1 MREKIDLFL
10 PCEDLEVAQEALTE
24 LHDNKTVQHINL
36 LVSSDFA
43 ALHQVPDGCTFVV
56 IDRLESSN
64 TVTSIAE
71 NTDADYV
78 IICTKTTPIQWG
90 LYALERFLRT
100 ADDTG
105 AVMIYSDHYS
115 MVKDESLSQDG
126 TSAVGKLEKHPVI
139 DYQEG
144 SLRDDFDF
152 GSLWLIK
159 SQCLRDYVAQTD
171 RVDYLYAGLYDL
183 RLYLSRMGEIF
194 HLNEYLYTENELDTR
209 KSGEKQF
216 DYVNPRNREVQV
228 EMERACTQ
236 HLEKVNALIDT
247 SYYRQPDFNEQEFEY
262 EASVVIPVF
271 NREKTIA
278 DAVKSA
284 LSQKA
289 SFKYNVIVV
298 NNHSTDH
305 TGEILDAI
313 AREMEEK
320 NDKQA
325 GRLIQIIPERRDLG
339 IGGCWNVAINSDHCG
354 KFAIQLDSDDLY
366 SSPKTLQKII
376 DAFHHQKAA
385 MVIGSYRMC
394 DFDLNTLPPGLID
407 HKEWTEDNGCNNA
420 LRINGLGAPRAFF
433 TPLVRQIQ
441 FPNTSYGEDYALGLA
456 FSRRY
461 RIGRIYDELYLCRRW
476 GGNSDAALS
485 IDRVNANNLY
495 KDRLRTMELKAR
507 RQMLQGKA
515 DIMEDSSISR
525 FFNRQLEKWED
536 ARHRFRDLK
545 HVETHTLSDQLKLQF
560 NPARIVSTGA
570 KIDKKTL
577 GERPCF
583 LCDKN
588 RPKEQMSKQIDERFH
603 LLVNPFPILPVHF
616 TIPARK
622 HQPQAIYKN
631 YGEMHRF
638 LSLHSELMIFY
649 NGPKCGASAPDHLH
663 FQAGTSGILPLQTN
677 WQRLSRNLTDIISLN
692 DEEKIAAVR
701 DFVVP
706 AFVIISKSEESDET
720 LFHRLYKAMPVRGD
734 ETEPMMNI
742 IAWRKSD
749 EYISVVIPREKHRPD
764 AYFAEGC
771 SQVMVSPGALDMS
784 GLIITPREEDFHKL
798 TEESATALL
807 QECGI
812 STEKMNSIVTKLKT
826 SKEAETATETATL
839 YNKGKQPNVTVGI
852 VSGQKIH
859 FSLNKPYLAK
869 GETVMGEQVV
879 EFFEGGVLW
888 NGNQYS
894 KLTFHPQSADASF
907 SLSDVTI
914 GVNFHWERKETQ
926 TFLGTLRFV
935 VEADKICAINELP
948 VEKYLESVISSEMS
962 ATSSLELLKAHA
974 VISRSWLL
982 AQMKKRREV
991 AASGNNF
998 FSFVKKDD
1006 MLIRWYD
1013 REDHTIFDVC
1023 ADDHCQRYQGIT
1035 KETSPHVAEAIR
1047 QTLGQVL
1054 LDGDDICDA
1063 RFSKCCGGATE
1074 EFQYCW
1080 EDTPKSYLTA
1090 VRDLVL
1096 GVKSKG
1102 TAGDEESTARNKE
1115 SKTLPDLTLEAE
1127 ADRWIRSNPPA
1138 FCNTTDKKILS
1149 QVLNDYDQETADF
1162 YRWKVTYS
1170 QEKLQQLFEEKLKMN
1185 FGDIL
1190 DMKAVE
1196 RGKSGR
1202 ISKLQ
1207 IIGTEK
1213 TFTIGKELEIRRA
1226 LSDTHLYS
1234 SAFVVDKY
1242 DADVQGV
1249 PQRFEIIGAGWGH
1262 GVGLCQIGAAVM
1274 GEQGYAYNDILLH
1287 YYQGAEIKQLYK

>member
-10 PCEDLEVAQEALTE
+10 PCEYIDDAQNALSV
-24 LHDNKTVQHINL
+24 LHEYKTVQHIHF
-36 LVSSDFA
+36 LVSADFA
-43 ALHQVPDGCTFVV
+43 AHHQVPEGCTFV
-56 IDRLESSN
+56 ITDRLESSN
-64 TVTSIAE
+64 TIVSIAE

-78 IICTKTTPIQWG
+78 MICTRHTTIGWG
-90 LYALERFLRT
+90 NNTLERFLRV
-100 ADDTG
+100 ADDTD
-105 AVMIYSDHYS
+105 AVMVYADHYK
-115 MVKDESLSQDG
+115 MVE
-126 TSAVGKLEKHPVI
+126 GKMEKHPVI
-139 DYQEG
+139 DYQSG

-152 GSLWLIK
+152 GSLWCIK
-159 SQCLRDYVAQTD
+159 AQALADYIAQPD
-171 RVDYLYAGLYDL
+171 REEYQFAALYDL
-183 RLYLSRMGEIF
+183 RLYLSRVGEIF
-194 HLNEYLYTENELDTR
+194 HLNEFLYSEAELDTR

-216 DYVNPRNREVQV
+216 DYVNPRNREVQI
-228 EMERACTQ
+228 EMEKACTQ
-236 HLEKVNALIDT
+236 HLGKVGALIDT
-247 SYYRQPDFNEQEFEY
+247 TFYRQPDFGEQDFEY
-262 EASVVIPVF
+262 EASVIIPVF
-271 NREKTIA
+271 NREKTVA

-284 LSQKA
+284 LGQKA
-289 SFKYNVIVV
+289 SFKFNVIVV
-298 NNHSTDH
+298 NNHSTDR
-305 TGEILDAI
+305 TGEILD
-313 AREMEEK
+313 ELK
-320 NDKQA
+320 VDN
-325 GRLIQIIPERRDLG
+325 LIQIVPERTDLG
-339 IGGCWNVAINSDHCG
+339 IGGCWNEAINSSFCG
-354 KFAIQLDSDDLY
+354 KFAVQLDSDDLY
-366 SSPKTLQKII
+366 SSPKTLQKIV
-376 DAFHHQKAA
+376 DAFYKQKAA
-385 MVIGSYRMC
+385 MIIGSYRMC

-407 HKEWTEDNGCNNA
+407 HKEWTDENGCNNA

-461 RIGRIYDELYLCRRW
+461 RIGRIYEELYLCRRW

-485 IDRVNANNLY
+485 VEKVNANNLY

-507 RQMLQGKA
+507 QHLLQGKA

-525 FFNRQLEKWED
+525 FFNRQLEVWTD

-545 HVETHTLSDQLKLQF
+545 HVETRQFSDQLKLQW

-588 RPKEQMSKQIDERFH
+588 RPKEQMSKQIDEKFH

-622 HQPQAIYKN
+622 HQPQLIYKN

-638 LSLHSELMIFY
+638 ISLHSDLMVFY

-663 FQAGTSGILPLQTN
+663 FQAGTNGILPLQTN

-692 DEEKIAAVR
+692 DEEKISVVR
-701 DFVVP
+701 DFIVP
-706 AFVIISKSEESDET
+706 AFVIISKSAESDEA
-720 LFHRLYKAMPVRGD
+720 LFRRLYKAMPQRGD

-742 IAWRKSD
+742 ISWRKG
-749 EYISVVIPREKHRPD
+749 EEFISVVIPREKHRPE
-764 AYFAEGC
+764 AYFAEGDA
-771 SQVMVSPGALDMS
+771 QFVVSPGALDMS
-784 GLIITPREEDFHKL
+784 GLIITPREEDFRKL
-798 TEESATALL
+798 TEEKALSLL
-807 QECGI
+807 QECGV
-812 STEKMNSIVTKLKT
+812 SEEKMNAIIAKLKA
-826 SKEAETATETATL
+826 SKDAEDAAEASSTL
-839 YNKGKQPNVTVGI
+839 YNKGKQPDVTVGI
-852 VSGQKIH
+852 VSAQKIH

-869 GETVMGEQVV
+869 GEKVLGEQVV
-879 EFFEGGVLW
+879 EFSEGGVLW

-894 KLTFHPQSADASF
+894 QLTFHPQSVDASF

-935 VEADKICAINELP
+935 VESDKIVAINELP

-991 AASGNNF
+991 AESGNNF
-998 FSFVKKDD
+998 FSFTKKEDT
-1006 MLIRWYD
+1006 LIRWYD
-1013 REDHTIFDVC
+1013 REDHTLFDVC

-1047 QTLGQVL
+1047 QTNGQIL
-1054 LDGDDICDA
+1054 MDGDEICDA
-1063 RFSKCCGGATE
+1063 RFSKCCGGITE

-1080 EDTPKSYLTA
+1080 EDTPKTYLTA
-1090 VRDLVL
+1090 VRDIAL
-1096 GVKSKG
+1096 GV
-1102 TAGDEESTARNKE
+1102 EH
-1115 SKTLPDLTLEAE
+1115 TLPNLTNEEEAE
-1127 ADRWIRSNPPA
+1127 KWIRFNPPA
-1138 FCNTTDKKILS
+1138 FCNTQDKKILS
-1149 QVLNDYDQETADF
+1149 EVLNDYDQETVNF
-1162 YRWKVTYS
+1162 YRWKETLS
-1170 QEKLQQLFEEKLKMN
+1170 QEKLQQLIADKLKMDL
-1185 FGDIL
+1185 GAIL

-1213 TFTIGKELEIRRA
+1213 IFTIGKELEIRRT
-1226 LSDTHLYS
+1226 LSDSHLLS

-1242 DADVQGV
+1242 DKDEQGV
-1249 PQRFEIIGAGWGH
+1249 PQRFELIGAGWGH

-1274 GEQGYAYNDILLH
+1274 GEQGYHYDAILLH
-1287 YYQGAEIKQLYK
+1287 YYQGAEIKKLYK

>member
-10 PCEDLEVAQEALTE
+10 PCEYIDDAQNALSV
-24 LHDNKTVQHINL
+24 LHEYKTVQHIHF
-36 LVSSDFA
+36 LVSADFA
-43 ALHQVPDGCTFVV
+43 AHHQVPEGCTFV
-56 IDRLESSN
+56 ITDRLESSN
-64 TVTSIAE
+64 TIVSIAE

-78 IICTKTTPIQWG
+78 MICTRHTTIGWG
-90 LYALERFLRT
+90 NNTLERFLRV
-100 ADDTG
+100 ADDTD
-105 AVMIYSDHYS
+105 AVMVYADHYK
-115 MVKDESLSQDG
+115 MVE
-126 TSAVGKLEKHPVI
+126 GKMEKHPVI
-139 DYQEG
+139 DYQSG

-152 GSLWLIK
+152 GSLWCIK
-159 SQCLRDYVAQTD
+159 AQALADYIAQPD
-171 RVDYLYAGLYDL
+171 REEYQFAALNDL
-183 RLYLSRMGEIF
+183 RLYLSRVGEIF
-194 HLNEYLYTENELDTR
+194 HLNEFLYSEAELDTR

-216 DYVNPRNREVQV
+216 DYVNPRNREVQI
-228 EMERACTQ
+228 EMEKACTQ
-236 HLEKVNALIDT
+236 HLGKVGALIDT
-247 SYYRQPDFNEQEFEY
+247 TFYRQPDFGEQDFEY
-262 EASVVIPVF
+262 EASVIIPVF
-271 NREKTIA
+271 NREKTVA

-284 LSQKA
+284 LGQKA
-289 SFKYNVIVV
+289 NFKFNVIVV
-298 NNHSTDH
+298 NNHSTDR
-305 TGEILDAI
+305 TGEILDELKADN
-313 AREMEEK
+313 M
-320 NDKQA
+320 
-325 GRLIQIIPERRDLG
+325 IQIVPERTDLG
-339 IGGCWNVAINSDHCG
+339 IGGCWNEAINSSFCG
-354 KFAIQLDSDDLY
+354 KFAVQLDSDDLY
-366 SSPKTLQKII
+366 SSPKTLQKIV
-376 DAFHHQKAA
+376 DAFYKQKAA
-385 MVIGSYRMC
+385 MIIGSYRMC

-407 HKEWTEDNGCNNA
+407 HKEWTDENGCNNA

-485 IDRVNANNLY
+485 VEKVNANNLY

-507 RQMLQGKA
+507 QHLLQGKA

-525 FFNRQLEKWED
+525 FFNRQLEVWTD

-545 HVETHTLSDQLKLQF
+545 HVETRQFSDQLKLQW

-588 RPKEQMSKQIDERFH
+588 RPKEQMSKQIDEKFH

-622 HQPQAIYKN
+622 HQPQLIYKN

-638 LSLHSELMIFY
+638 ISLHSDLMVFY

-663 FQAGTSGILPLQTN
+663 FQAGTNGILPLQTN

-692 DEEKIAAVR
+692 DEEKISVVR
-701 DFVVP
+701 DFIVP
-706 AFVIISKSEESDET
+706 AFVIISKSAESDEA
-720 LFHRLYKAMPVRGD
+720 LFRRLYKAMPQRGD

-742 IAWRKSD
+742 ISWRKG
-749 EYISVVIPREKHRPD
+749 EEFISVVIPREKHRPE
-764 AYFAEGC
+764 AYFAEGDA
-771 SQVMVSPGALDMS
+771 QFVVSPGALDMS
-784 GLIITPREEDFHKL
+784 GLIITPREEDFRKL
-798 TEESATALL
+798 TEEKALSLL
-807 QECGI
+807 QECGV
-812 STEKMNSIVTKLKT
+812 SEEKMNAIIAKLKA
-826 SKEAETATETATL
+826 SKDAEDAAEASSTL
-839 YNKGKQPNVTVGI
+839 YNKGKQPDVTVGI
-852 VSGQKIH
+852 VSAQKIH

-869 GETVMGEQVV
+869 GEKVLGEQVV
-879 EFFEGGVLW
+879 EFSEGGVLW

-894 KLTFHPQSADASF
+894 QLTFHPQSADASF

-935 VEADKICAINELP
+935 VESDKIVAINELP

-991 AASGNNF
+991 AESGNNF
-998 FSFVKKDD
+998 FSFTKKEDT
-1006 MLIRWYD
+1006 LIRWYD
-1013 REDHTIFDVC
+1013 REDHTLFDVC

-1047 QTLGQVL
+1047 QTKGQIL
-1054 LDGDDICDA
+1054 MDGEEICDA
-1063 RFSKCCGGATE
+1063 RFSKCCGGITE

-1080 EDTPKSYLTA
+1080 EDTPKTYLTA
-1090 VRDLVL
+1090 VRDIAL
-1096 GVKSKG
+1096 GV
-1102 TAGDEESTARNKE
+1102 EH
-1115 SKTLPDLTLEAE
+1115 TLPNLTNEEEAE
-1127 ADRWIRSNPPA
+1127 KWIRFNPPA
-1138 FCNTTDKKILS
+1138 FCNTQDKKILS
-1149 QVLNDYDQETADF
+1149 EVLNDYDQETVNF
-1162 YRWKVTYS
+1162 YRWKETLS
-1170 QEKLQQLFEEKLKMN
+1170 QEKLQQLIADKLKMDL
-1185 FGDIL
+1185 GAIL

-1213 TFTIGKELEIRRA
+1213 TFTIGKELEIRRT
-1226 LSDTHLYS
+1226 LSDSHLLS

-1242 DADVQGV
+1242 DKDEQGV
-1249 PQRFEIIGAGWGH
+1249 PQRFELIGAGWGH

-1274 GEQGYAYNDILLH
+1274 GEQGYHYDAILLH
-1287 YYQGAEIKQLYK
+1287 YYQGAEIKKLYK